1 MTISPIQLVNQDCLL
16 RVTVV
21 WSSRE
26 DRIAMQTKR
35 SMLSSRGH
43 NEATPV
49 EE

>member
-1 MTISPIQLVNQDCLL
+1 MAMSPIQFVNQDCLL
-16 RVTVV
+16 GVTVV
-21 WSSRE
+21 RSSRE

-49 EE
+49 EG